1 MKEKGKVAKESV
13 FEHVVQPIPKRI
25 LLADDNKTIRDMVS
39 SFLKFLGYEV
49 TLACNG
55 IEALAAFLEHSFDLV
70 LTDLEMPFMDGLRL
84 AGHIKE
90 KSSDT
95 PVILL
100 TGADSGTVL
109 EKMEKGPV
117 DSVIFKPF
125 RMKDLQRTI
134 QGALAP
140 GE

>member
-1 MKEKGKVAKESV
+1 MKEKGKMAKESV